1 MQYAEASS
9 PQRHRRHGCVIGLP
23 LCLIVLGCGS
33 DSRVERFGL
42 SGQITFEG
50 EPIPFGWLV
59 FKPAHGPGATANIEN
74 GTYRTRAG
82 WGTVGGQH
90 SVEIVA
96 FDGKAIPDPMS
107 EGGVNSTGSNLFSIT
122 VQKELPRE
130 SSTWDLHLT
139 QDDIDSASR

>member
-1 MQYAEASS
+1 MREAK
-9 PQRHRRHGCVIGLP
+9 PVHQRMNRRHACLIGLP
-23 LCLIVLGCGS
+23 LCLIALGCGS
-33 DSRVERFGL
+33 ESRVERFGL

-107 EGGVNSTGSNLFSIT
+107 EGGVNSAGSNLFSIT

-130 SSTWDLHLT
+130 TSTWDLHLT
-139 QDDIDSASR
+139 QDDINAAAR